1 MHAKLGVPDVHGDVL
16 DLAGRADTGIVE
28 VAGDSAGLFALFA
41 ALCVICVM
49 TFFVGYNEARI

>member
-28 VAGDSAGLFALFA
+28 VAADSA
-41 ALCVICVM
+41 
-49 TFFVGYNEARI
+49 